1 MVTTPIMPNT
11 LAGTAADFKVPSDT
25 DIQAAARI
33 KRQGAAPIGERVV
46 PGVPPG
52 AQPTPTVL
60 TEVIVQSNTTVDHL
74 IKYGDQRVK
83 LRVPP
88 KYLGNPGGASFNSVL
103 ASFGGIIFPYTPQI
117 SYENNADWSEIK
129 PLHSN
134 FNIPFYQ
141 RSAVSNITLNAKFT
155 VSNSTEADIYIAT
168 VHLLRALT
176 KMRFGGASNGDTD
189 SGSSPPICRLDA
201 YGTSM
206 LKNVP
211 VAIKSVRIELP
222 NDVDYFSADER
233 FSVPTISII
242 ALTLLPVYSRA
253 EMQKFSVSG
262 YLENSLGEG
271 YI

>member
-1 MVTTPIMPNT
+1 MATTAIGPNT

-25 DIQAAARI
+25 DIQAAERI
-33 KRQGAAPIGERVV
+33 KRQGAAPLGERQV

-52 AQPTPTVL
+52 AQPAPAALAAVTVAAK
-60 TEVIVQSNTTVDHL
+60 TTINHL
-74 IKYGDQRVK
+74 IKKVEQRAR

-88 KYLGNPGGASFNSVL
+88 KYLVDTEGDSFNSVL
-103 ASFGGIIFPYTPQI
+103 AEFGGIIFPYTPQI
-117 SYENNADWSEIK
+117 SYENSADWSEIK

-155 VSNSTEADIYIAT
+155 VSNSKEADIYIAT

-176 KMRFGGASNGDTD
+176 KMRFGGSKGDVD

-201 YGTSM
+201 YGTDM

-211 VAIKSVRIELP
+211 VAIKGVRIELP
-222 NDVDYFSADER
+222 DSVDYFSADET
-233 FSVPTISII
+233 FSVPIISTIAI
-242 ALTLLPVYSRA
+242 TLLPVYSRA
-253 EMQKFSVSG
+253 EMQKFSVTG
-262 YLENSLGEG
+262 YLNKSLGEG